1 MILRRALPL
10 LALPSLALAQGRTR
24 RIMLILAGDEADAD
38 AQARAVAL
46 REGLRAFGWT
56 EGRGII
62 IENRWGAGD
71 AARAE
76 AHAREASR
84 LAPDVVVSNGTLQLT
99 ALLRQDRPLP
109 IVFVA
114 VTDPV
119 GGGFVRS
126 MARPGGQVTGFA
138 SYEPELGGKWVDLLR
153 EFAPNLA
160 RVAVLGDATLPG
172 LSDIAAVIEA
182 RLRGLGITAERL
194 AFLHA
199 SDPIEARVAAFAEH
213 GDGGVVVLP
222 TAPNLLARGRL
233 VTAIGA
239 GRLPAI
245 YPFRPYVD
253 AGGLMSYGP
262 EPLDLF
268 RRAAGHVDRILR
280 GENPGDL
287 PVQLPT
293 RFEFFI
299 NRRAAR
305 ALGRDFSDM
314 LLARADEV
322 IE

>member
-1 MILRRALPL
+1 MIARRALPL
-10 LALPSLALAQGRTR
+10 LAWPGLAQAQGRVR
-24 RIMLILAGDEADAD
+24 RVTVILAGAETDAD
-38 AQARAVAL
+38 ARARGAAL
-46 REGLRAFGWT
+46 REGLRALGWT
-56 EGRGII
+56 EGRNIH
-62 IENRWGAGD
+62 IEYRYGAGD
-71 AARAE
+71 AARTE
-76 AHAREASR
+76 AHAQEVA
-84 LAPDVVVSNGTLQLT
+84 AAPPDVVVSNGTLQLT
-99 ALLRQDRPLP
+99 ALLRLRRAVP

-126 MARPGGQVTGFA
+126 MARPGGHVTGFA
-138 SYEPELGGKWVDLLR
+138 SYEPALGGKWLDLLR
-153 EFAPNLA
+153 EFDPRLA
-160 RVAVLGDATLPG
+160 GVAILGDATLPG
-172 LSDIAAVIEA
+172 LSDIAAVI
-182 RLRGLGITAERL
+182 AER
-194 AFLHA
+194 ARGAGIAARTIPFLHA
-199 SDPIEARVAAFAEH
+199 AEPVEAHIAEAAAP
-213 GDGGVVVLP
+213 GRCGVIVLP

-233 VTAIGA
+233 VAAIAAA
-239 GRLPAI
+239 GLPAI
-245 YPFRPYVD
+245 YPFRPYVE

-280 GENPGDL
+280 GENPGEL

-305 ALGRDFSDM
+305 ALDREFPDL

>member
-1 MILRRALPL
+1 
-10 LALPSLALAQGRTR
+10 
-24 RIMLILAGDEADAD
+24 
-38 AQARAVAL
+38 
-46 REGLRAFGWT
+46 
-56 EGRGII
+56 
-62 IENRWGAGD
+62 
-71 AARAE
+71 
-76 AHAREASR
+76 
-84 LAPDVVVSNGTLQLT
+84 
-99 ALLRQDRPLP
+99 
-109 IVFVA
+109 
-114 VTDPV
+114 
-119 GGGFVRS
+119 
-126 MARPGGQVTGFA
+126 VTGFA

-222 TAPNLLARGRL
+222 TAPNLLARGPL

-305 ALGRDFSDM
+305 ALDRDFPDM